1 VAAGPR
7 LTEVMAAETLD
18 LVMDMLKRLPFEA
31 LDLTGGAPELN
42 PGFRRLVRH
51 ARGLGLRILD
61 RCNLTILA
69 EPGQGDLADFLAEQG
84 VEVVASLPCYLQENV
99 DAQRGTGVFEASLA
113 GLRRLNELG
122 YGDPASGLVLD
133 LVYNPQGPS
142 LPPSQEGLEA
152 DYRRVLLETDGIRF
166 NRLLALA
173 NLPIGRFGSTLLSQG
188 RFHPYLEVLKGAH
201 REENTAAVMCRELVS
216 VDWRGFLYDCDFN
229 QQLGLPLGSATASGT
244 GATHLRDLAA
254 LALEGAPI
262 AVADHCYGC
271 TAGQGSSCGGALGA

>member
-1 VAAGPR
+1 
-7 LTEVMAAETLD
+7 MAAETLD

-152 DYRRVLLETDGIRF
+152 DYRRVLLETYGIRF

-216 VDWRGFLYDCDFN
+216 VDWLGFLYDCDFN
-229 QQLGLPLGSATASGT
+229 QQLGLPLGSATGSGT

-271 TAGQGSSCGGALGA
+271 TAGQGSSCGGALGT